1 MLGSSELEEVLM
13 PEVRDKLSIYIPQEK
28 LRENPV
34 QRLMKLAKERERSVN
49 YFVVQAI
56 LEFLNREEKKR

>member
-1 MLGSSELEEVLM
+1 MA
-13 PEVRDKLSIYIPQEK
+13 EVRDKLSIYIPQEK
-28 LRENPV
+28 LKAQPI

-56 LEFLNREEKKR
+56 MEFLKREEKK